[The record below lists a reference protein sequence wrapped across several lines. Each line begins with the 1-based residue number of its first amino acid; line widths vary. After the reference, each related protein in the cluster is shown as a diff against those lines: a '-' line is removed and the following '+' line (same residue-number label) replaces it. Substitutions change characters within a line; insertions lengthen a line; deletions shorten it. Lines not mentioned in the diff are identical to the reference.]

1 MSVILRAISV
11 FWTGVSRPVAS
22 LQTKIGIEF
31 SFQFNSTLH
40 FHFSSVWLGWRTLF
54 MPVRVWPKSA
64 QGMGPPD
71 FSVEDPLTAKNRRSR
86 DTNLPYQQR
95 TERVDEAILR
105 CLSEAA
111 E

>member
-1 MSVILRAISV
+1 
-11 FWTGVSRPVAS
+11 
-22 LQTKIGIEF
+22 
-31 SFQFNSTLH
+31 
-40 FHFSSVWLGWRTLF
+40 

-64 QGMGPPD
+64 QGMGPPE

-111 E
+111 